1 MEKITDSM
9 KEFFERIRDERT
21 MHANTANRIGNAFL
35 MILNYL
41 LDSDTPYLRKD
52 REDST
57 RYLLTLLAGA
67 VIGESGRIRLNPD
80 GSIICDSI
88 NVEGSAVFNELVFN
102 HQNVLEGD
110 TYFSDRGIVEKVEA
124 LSEGRYRIFLRKEYE
139 EASVPFQPFDVL
151 KCSMNNLDAA
161 RTFKDSW
168 VRVDSVDLP
177 ANSMDV
183 TLYDHDD
190 VPGGTNYVPEP
201 SARITRWGNQKNEK
215 RQDVFFVSGAEG
227 RFLFLQ
233 GVTQPKLTDGNYSAF
248 IGLPPELEVL
258 KNLPIDKRQPYI
270 YARGLIVQDIMYV
283 DYMGNP
289 QYTQRDL
296 GTWKEDGV
304 YIHGWDE
311 KAKGW
316 YSDRVWWGGCYWQCS
331 VEKATAGKAPRF
343 NNADWACLMGAHDL
357 SLSVKSA
364 GGDRFPEGEDWNTTL
379 NAELWNAEMQIMENE
394 IPKSAIRW
402 TRNSGNQVAD
412 QTWNDNHPAETLGL
426 SLPVSSLQDV
436 GEWNADSN
444 VIFQC
449 DITLDAI
456 GVTVSGTCQL
466 SGFRESTLYTW
477 VKYADSADG
486 AGMSDNPEGKMY
498 IGLAYNKTT
507 PESSND
513 PLDYSWSLFGGT
525 MGKSAAKAYVT
536 SNDIAIPTDADGIV
550 TEDFQIGNTF
560 SLMVD
565 GKNCTNLK
573 VTSENSLP
581 SDVAFKVTLSGLW
594 LEISSSKGANFG
606 TRAWTLHFTVTGSL
620 DGATYT
626 DVVTILVRP
635 NKAGK
640 DGKNL
645 TKVNNFYKWGS
656 SGTVAPG
663 GDFTMNAIPEHLT
676 GLDYLWNFEVC
687 YNDDGQTIS
696 TSTKTC
702 IGYFPKD
709 GAEGRGIVYVAEFY
723 KIGTEGKPTEVITVS
738 TDGKKVTKPTGWQ
751 EEMPSLTAEMR
762 YLWNQELI
770 KFTDGTYSVSEVHLA
785 GAQGEKGESVKVIDY
800 LVNYAISSDGKNPP
814 KEFPHTQT
822 PELTTE
828 SEPYLWTRTAVF
840 YSDGS
845 KTYSYSVARQGQK
858 GDKGNDGRN
867 LTKITNYYKWG
878 TNGSTA
884 PTGTYTADN
893 YPSRPSGYDYLWGFE
908 VCTDDNGLEISTSNK
923 HIVVYIAKDGAPG
936 SEGKGIASITE
947 FYQVGTAD
955 KPKIGITVNSDN
967 KLNTDGW
974 KTTMDATTNEKRYV
988 WNQEVIKFTD
998 GTYSISVIH
1007 LAGAQGGDGADAK
1020 LLSLRCDRQ
1029 VINCDDTSS
1038 PWDDGNI
1045 TIEAVLENLS
1055 GTVTWTIDWDNA
1067 NGEEIEDT
1075 RYEIRGNVLEITDT
1089 YYFTGMCYNIYITA
1103 KLGQYSAKTT
1113 IAVVNDGTNGRD
1125 GINGKPLV
1133 GPTEWR
1139 EDVRY
1144 LSGKS
1149 NEAYQSIVI
1158 NPNYPNYMYLCGY
1171 SHTNVEPSANT
1182 SVSSASSCT
1191 WNKPWVQVAYQD
1203 FVATKVLFAERGKIE
1218 NLDIINATIQGTITD
1233 MAVTTQKEWD
1243 AITNALVPKLDKDK
1257 TEVYRNFQIVDPSKA
1272 GSYFIPTI
1280 DPTSILSDG
1289 TVYDRGPQIVF
1300 LPTFEPDTTDII
1312 TSKTTGTSKKRYN
1325 IPKYQ
1330 TAGTHIRITKGGA
1343 PLNYSRWAY
1352 LEDAEYERLWT
1363 SKNTI
1368 NRRTICDIYN
1378 LGTLIC
1384 ADHKIFRVTDG
1395 HNIQGQWYYGDS
1407 DYKHGRF
1414 SVNGT
1419 VARMLWL
1426 MPGQSVELV
1435 SQIEVINK
1443 EKCLV
1448 WSVVNASDFT
1458 AVNINVDLFK
1468 RSKTDTGKS
1477 PTEFY
1482 GESPILT
1489 PPNANLVDNWADCFI
1504 AHKKMDNLLLNGE
1517 TRELPSLFINRNG
1530 ADEEA
1535 DYPIAEF
1542 YLP

>member
-1 MEKITDSM
+1 MENITDSM
-9 KEFFERIRDERT
+9 KTFFERIRDERS

-41 LDSDTPYLRKD
+41 LGSDTPFLRKD
-52 REDST
+52 REDAT

-67 VIGESGRIRLNPD
+67 VIGESGRIRFNPD

-168 VRVDSVDLP
+168 VRVDSVDMS

-201 SARITRWGNQKNEK
+201 AARITRWGNQKNEK

-331 VEKATAGKAPRF
+331 VETATVGKAPRF

-357 SLSVKSA
+357 SLNVKSA

-402 TRNSGNQVAD
+402 TRSSGDQVGD
-412 QTWNDNHPAETLGL
+412 QTWNDNHPAGTLGL
-426 SLPVSSLQDV
+426 SLPVSSPQDV
-436 GEWNADSN
+436 SDWNADSN

-507 PESSND
+507 PESSNN
-513 PLDYSWSLFGGT
+513 PQDYSWSLFGGT
-525 MGKSAAKAYVT
+525 IGKSAAKGYVT
-536 SNDIAIPTDADGIV
+536 SDAIAIPTDADGVV
-550 TEDFQIGNTF
+550 TEDFKINNIF
-560 SLMVD
+560 ELRVD
-565 GKNCTNLK
+565 GKKCNDLK
-573 VTSENSLP
+573 VTLQTNVSSMP
-581 SDVAFKVTLSGLW
+581 FKVQLSGVW
-594 LEISSSKGANFG
+594 SMISSAKGTDFG
-606 TRAWTLHFTVTGSL
+606 TLAWTIHFNVTGVL
-620 DGATYT
+620 DGATYS
-626 DVVTILVRP
+626 DVVSVLVMP
-635 NKAGK
+635 NKAG
-640 DGKNL
+640 
-645 TKVNNFYKWGS
+645 TKGEKGEQ
-656 SGTVAPG
+656 GIQG
-663 GDFTMNAIPEHLT
+663 EKGDKGEQGQR
-676 GLDYLWNFEVC
+676 GLQGL
-687 YNDDGQTIS
+687 
-696 TSTKTC
+696 
-702 IGYFPKD
+702 
-709 GAEGRGIVYVAEFY
+709 
-723 KIGTEGKPTEVITVS
+723 
-738 TDGKKVTKPTGWQ
+738 
-751 EEMPSLTAEMR
+751 
-762 YLWNQELI
+762 
-770 KFTDGTYSVSEVHLA
+770 
-785 GAQGEKGESVKVIDY
+785 QGEKGE
-800 LVNYAISSDGKNPP
+800 
-814 KEFPHTQT
+814 
-822 PELTTE
+822 
-828 SEPYLWTRTAVF
+828 
-840 YSDGS
+840 
-845 KTYSYSVARQGQK
+845 QG
-858 GDKGNDGRN
+858 
-867 LTKITNYYKWG
+867 IAG
-878 TNGSTA
+878 TNGADGKDGIDGRTSWFHIKYSSVANPTSASQMTETPSTYI
-884 PTGTYTADN
+884 GTYVDFTELDSTDPKKYQWHRFEGLQGEKGEQGIPGIGVDGKTTYLHIKYSN
-893 YPSRPSGYDYLWGFE
+893 DGGKTFTGNNGETVGDYIG
-908 VCTDDNGLEISTSNK
+908 VCTDYVHDDPTYVSAYTWSKTKGDPG
-923 HIVVYIAKDGAPG
+923 KDG
-936 SEGKGIASITE
+936 E
-947 FYQVGTAD
+947 
-955 KPKIGITVNSDN
+955 
-967 KLNTDGW
+967 
-974 KTTMDATTNEKRYV
+974 
-988 WNQEVIKFTD
+988 
-998 GTYSISVIH
+998 
-1007 LAGAQGGDGADAK
+1007 DGADGKDAK
-1020 LLSLRCDRQ
+1020 SLSLRCDRQ
-1029 VINCDDTSS
+1029 VINCDYTSC

-1055 GTVTWTIDWDNA
+1055 GTVTWSIDWDSS
-1067 NGEEIEDT
+1067 GEIDDT
-1075 RYEIRGNVLEITDT
+1075 KYEIRGNVLEIVDT

-1103 KLGQYSAKTT
+1103 TLGQYSAKTT

-1125 GINGKPLV
+1125 GTNGKTLV
-1133 GPTEWR
+1133 GPTEWSK
-1139 EDVRY
+1139 DVRY

-1149 NEAYQSIVI
+1149 NEAYQSLVI
-1158 NPNYPNYMYLCGY
+1158 NPKYPKQMYLCGY
-1171 SHTNVEPSANT
+1171 THGGNNDSVEPSSTT
-1182 SVSSASSCT
+1182 SATSLNSCT
-1191 WNKPWVQVAYQD
+1191 KTKPWVQAPYQD
-1203 FVATKVLFAERGKIE
+1203 FVATKVAFIGRGKIE
-1218 NLDIINATIQGTITD
+1218 NLDITNATIQGTITD
-1233 MAVTTQKEWD
+1233 MAVITEAEWD
-1243 AITNALVPKLDKDK
+1243 KITNSLVPKEEKDYVEYK
-1257 TEVYRNFQIVDPSKA
+1257 RNFQIVDPSKA
-1272 GSYFIPTI
+1272 GSYFIPTFY
-1280 DPTSILSDG
+1280 PTGRNSNSL
-1289 TVYDRGPQIVF
+1289 IVF
-1300 LPTFEPDTTDII
+1300 LPTYNPSTDYDII
-1312 TSKTTGTSKKRYN
+1312 TCNTTQSNVKKRYK

-1343 PLNYSRWAY
+1343 PLEYSRWAY
-1352 LEDAEYERLWT
+1352 LEDAEYDRLWT
-1363 SKNTI
+1363 SNNTI
-1368 NRRTICDIYN
+1368 NRQTVCDIYN
-1378 LGTLIC
+1378 MGTLIC
-1384 ADHKIFRVTDG
+1384 ADHKIFKVTDG
-1395 HNIQGQWYYGDS
+1395 NDEHGHEITGAWYYGDS
-1407 DYKHGRF
+1407 DYKHGRL
-1414 SVNGT
+1414 SVNGA

-1426 MPGQSVELV
+1426 MPGQTVELV
-1435 SQIEVINK
+1435 SQIEEIDNT
-1443 EKCLV
+1443 KCLV

-1458 AVNINVDLFK
+1458 AVNINADLTK
-1468 RSKTDTGKS
+1468 RKTYDENFDSLT
-1477 PTEFY
+1477 PIEFH
-1482 GESPILT
+1482 GESGILA
-1489 PPNANLVDNWADCFI
+1489 PNLAGNADNWEDCFI
-1504 AHKKMDNLLLNGE
+1504 AHKKIDNLLLNGE
-1517 TRELPSLFINRNG
+1517 TKRIPSLFINRNDP
-1530 ADEEA
+1530 AKDD

-1542 YLP
+1542 YIP

>member
-1 MEKITDSM
+1 MENITDSM
-9 KEFFERIRDERT
+9 KTFFERIRDERS

-41 LDSDTPYLRKD
+41 LGSDTPFLRKD
-52 REDST
+52 REDAT

-168 VRVDSVDLP
+168 VRVDSVDMS

-201 SARITRWGNQKNEK
+201 AARITRWGNQKNEK

-331 VEKATAGKAPRF
+331 VETATVGKAPRF

-357 SLSVKSA
+357 SLNVKSA

-402 TRNSGNQVAD
+402 TRSSGDQVGD
-412 QTWNDNHPAETLGL
+412 QTWNDNHPAGTLGL
-426 SLPVSSLQDV
+426 SLPVSSPQDV
-436 GEWNADSN
+436 SDWNADSK

-507 PESSND
+507 PESSNN
-513 PLDYSWSLFGGT
+513 PQDYSWSLFGGT
-525 MGKSAAKAYVT
+525 IGKSAAKGYVT
-536 SNDIAIPTDADGIV
+536 SDAIAIPTDADGVV
-550 TEDFQIGNTF
+550 TEDFKINNIF
-560 SLMVD
+560 ELRVD
-565 GKNCTNLK
+565 GKKCNDLK
-573 VTSENSLP
+573 VTLQSNVSSMP
-581 SDVAFKVTLSGLW
+581 FKVQLSGVW
-594 LEISSSKGANFG
+594 SMISSAKGTDFG
-606 TRAWTLHFTVTGSL
+606 TLAWTIHFNVTGVL
-620 DGATYT
+620 DGATYS
-626 DVVTILVRP
+626 DVVSVLVMP
-635 NKAGK
+635 NKAG
-640 DGKNL
+640 
-645 TKVNNFYKWGS
+645 TKGEKGEQ
-656 SGTVAPG
+656 GIQG
-663 GDFTMNAIPEHLT
+663 EKGDKGEQGQR
-676 GLDYLWNFEVC
+676 GLQGL
-687 YNDDGQTIS
+687 
-696 TSTKTC
+696 
-702 IGYFPKD
+702 
-709 GAEGRGIVYVAEFY
+709 
-723 KIGTEGKPTEVITVS
+723 
-738 TDGKKVTKPTGWQ
+738 
-751 EEMPSLTAEMR
+751 
-762 YLWNQELI
+762 
-770 KFTDGTYSVSEVHLA
+770 
-785 GAQGEKGESVKVIDY
+785 QGEKGE
-800 LVNYAISSDGKNPP
+800 
-814 KEFPHTQT
+814 
-822 PELTTE
+822 
-828 SEPYLWTRTAVF
+828 
-840 YSDGS
+840 
-845 KTYSYSVARQGQK
+845 QG
-858 GDKGNDGRN
+858 
-867 LTKITNYYKWG
+867 IAG
-878 TNGSTA
+878 TNGADGKDGIDGRTSWFHIKYSSVANPTSASQMTETPSTYI
-884 PTGTYTADN
+884 GTYVDFTELDSTDPKKYQWHRFEGLQGEKGEQGIPGIGVDGKTTYLHIKYSN
-893 YPSRPSGYDYLWGFE
+893 DGGKTFTGNNGETVGDYIG
-908 VCTDDNGLEISTSNK
+908 VCTDYVHDDPTYVSAYTWSKTKGDPG
-923 HIVVYIAKDGAPG
+923 KDG
-936 SEGKGIASITE
+936 E
-947 FYQVGTAD
+947 
-955 KPKIGITVNSDN
+955 
-967 KLNTDGW
+967 
-974 KTTMDATTNEKRYV
+974 
-988 WNQEVIKFTD
+988 
-998 GTYSISVIH
+998 
-1007 LAGAQGGDGADAK
+1007 DGADGKDAK
-1020 LLSLRCDRQ
+1020 SLSLRCDRQ
-1029 VINCDDTSS
+1029 VINCDYTSC
-1038 PWDDGNI
+1038 PWDDGTI

-1055 GTVTWTIDWDNA
+1055 GTVTWSIDWDSS
-1067 NGEEIEDT
+1067 EEIDDT
-1075 RYEIRGNVLEITDT
+1075 KYEIRGNVLEIVDT

-1103 KLGQYSAKTT
+1103 TLGQYSAKTT

-1125 GINGKPLV
+1125 GTNGKPLV
-1133 GPTEWR
+1133 GPTEWSK
-1139 EDVRY
+1139 DVRY

-1149 NEAYQSIVI
+1149 NEAYQSLVI
-1158 NPNYPNYMYLCGY
+1158 NTKYPKQMYLCGY
-1171 SHTNVEPSANT
+1171 THTNVEPSAST
-1182 SVSSASSCT
+1182 SVSSVNSCKPD
-1191 WNKPWVQVAYQD
+1191 KPWVSVAYQD

-1218 NLDIINATIQGTITD
+1218 NLDITNATIQGTITD
-1233 MAVTTQKEWD
+1233 MAVKTEAEWD
-1243 AITNALVPKLDKDK
+1243 AITNALVPKEDKELK
-1257 TEVYRNFQIVDPSKA
+1257 ESERNFQIVDPSKA

-1280 DPTSILSDG
+1280 HETSTLSSG
-1289 TVYDRGPQIVF
+1289 MVYDRGPQLVF
-1300 LPTFEPDTTDII
+1300 LPTYSPSPTDII
-1312 TSKTTGTSKKRYN
+1312 TCKTTQVGVKKRYN

-1330 TAGTHIRITKGGA
+1330 IAGTHIRITKGGA
-1343 PLNYSRWAY
+1343 PRQYSRWAY
-1352 LEDAEYERLWT
+1352 LEDAEYDRLWT
-1363 SKNTI
+1363 SNNGNNRQTI
-1368 NRRTICDIYN
+1368 LSIYN
-1378 LGTLIC
+1378 MGTLIC
-1384 ADHKIFRVTDG
+1384 ADHKIFMATNGRKITG
-1395 HNIQGQWYYGDS
+1395 AWYYGDS
-1407 DYKHGRF
+1407 DYKHGRL

-1426 MPGQSVELV
+1426 MPGQTVELV
-1435 SQIEVINK
+1435 SQIEEVYNS
-1443 EKCLV
+1443 KCLV

-1458 AVNINVDLFK
+1458 AVNINADLTK
-1468 RSKTDTGKS
+1468 RKTYDPNFDNLR
-1477 PTEFY
+1477 PTEFH
-1482 GESPILT
+1482 GESAILD
-1489 PPNANLVDNWADCFI
+1489 PALPGNVDNWEDCFI
-1504 AHKKMDNLLLNGE
+1504 AHKKIDNLLLNGE
-1517 TRELPSLFINRNG
+1517 TKRIPSLFINRNDP
-1530 ADEEA
+1530 AKDD

-1542 YLP
+1542 YIP